1 MKQLSECGTLYS
13 LESLVLPLGHQ
24 LVTYMQIITHE
35 CVTHNFD
42 ILHGLAGAD
51 HRLHSIVLRI
61 LLDLLVQYLE
71 GFKDVIIR

>member
-1 MKQLSECGTLYS
+1 MQNI
-13 LESLVLPLGHQ
+13 
-24 LVTYMQIITHE
+24 TYE

-61 LLDLLVQYLE
+61 LLDLLVQDLE
-71 GFKDVIIR
+71 GFKDVLIR